1 MTESKF
7 DIVKVNE
14 LVVVTDGGPVFFPL
28 PNSELPEFVSNV
40 ANSIIEHGGM
50 NSKMQV
56 DSWDASNELAVS
68 KYAESL
74 IQLEGKG
81 KISQDPTTW
90 KCEMSGDK
98 HCYYYYHYFLKEQ
111 TLQFQPFKLLHN

>member
-7 DIVKVNE
+7 KIVKVNE
-14 LVVVTDGGPVFFPL
+14 LVVVSDGGPIFFSL

-56 DSWDASNELAVS
+56 DSWDASNELVVS
-68 KYAESL
+68 RYAESL
-74 IQLEGKG
+74 IQLDGKG
-81 KISQDPTTW
+81 KISQDPSSW
-90 KCEMSGDK
+90 KCEMSGD
-98 HCYYYYHYFLKEQ
+98 
-111 TLQFQPFKLLHN
+111 

>member
-1 MTESKF
+1 MTESKYE
-7 DIVKVNE
+7 IVKVNE
-14 LVVVTDGGPVFFPL
+14 LVIVTTGGPVFFSL
-28 PNSELPEFVSNV
+28 SNSELPEFVSNV

-74 IQLEGKG
+74 IQLDGLR
-81 KISQDPTTW
+81 KISQDPSTW

-98 HCYYYYHYFLKEQ
+98 NSSAIRNMQIRSLHYHTSSSQLC
-111 TLQFQPFKLLHN
+111 